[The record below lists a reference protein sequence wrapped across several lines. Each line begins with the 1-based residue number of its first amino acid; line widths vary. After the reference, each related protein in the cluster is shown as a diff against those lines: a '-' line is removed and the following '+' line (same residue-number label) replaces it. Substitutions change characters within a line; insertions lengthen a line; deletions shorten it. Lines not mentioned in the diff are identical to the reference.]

1 MSFTVWAAFLLA
13 SVVIAVS
20 PGPGAVICMSTGLR
34 HGNAATLRVIAGLE
48 AALLVHLAVVFA
60 GLGAVLAAS
69 TTAFTI
75 VKIIGAAYLLWL
87 GIEKW
92 RDPGEAVDGAGAAVT
107 RSLFLQGLL
116 VNLTNP
122 KAIVF
127 MAALVPQ
134 FIDPH
139 AVQWPQFAIMS
150 VTTVVV
156 DTIVMSAYAKLA
168 ARFAPLL
175 RSSAALRTQN
185 RVFGSLF
192 VGAGAF
198 LAASSR

>member
-1 MSFTVWAAFLLA
+1 MPPSR
-13 SVVIAVS
+13 AVS
-20 PGPGAVICMSTGLR
+20 FCR
-34 HGNAATLRVIAGLE
+34 
-48 AALLVHLAVVFA
+48 
-60 GLGAVLAAS
+60 
-69 TTAFTI
+69 
-75 VKIIGAAYLLWL
+75 
-87 GIEKW
+87 
-92 RDPGEAVDGAGAAVT
+92 
-107 RSLFLQGLL
+107 GLL